1 LQEERTAELMAAI
14 GVAQGTSGVPSN
26 TASVSEPPDGI
37 TLERHVQL
45 SGRARGPWLRRGLLL
60 LIAALPVLA
69 LLNVFGQHPTT
80 TSASTGAVNVN
91 VTAPAR
97 LRSGL
102 IFQVRVQVVA
112 HRNVKDLKL
121 VFDKG
126 WWESMSVNSTEP
138 EPEESTSED
147 GRVVFSYGKVAA
159 GETHVSWIYFQ
170 TNPTNVGERSENL
183 EVRDGE
189 APLARLHRSVTVFP

>member
-1 LQEERTAELMAAI
+1 MQ
-14 GVAQGTSGVPSN
+14 
-26 TASVSEPPDGI
+26 ASPDGI
-37 TLERHVQL
+37 SLERDLGLH
-45 SGRARGPWLRRGLLL
+45 GRRRGPWLRRALLL
-60 LIAALPVLA
+60 AIAVLPILA

-80 TSASTGAVNVN
+80 TSASSPAVNAN
-91 VTAPAR
+91 VTAPSR

-102 IFQVRVQVVA
+102 IFQVRVQVIA
-112 HRNVKDLKL
+112 HREVKDLKV

-138 EPEESTSED
+138 EPEEESSEN
-147 GRVVFSYGKVAA
+147 GRVAFSYGKVEA

-170 TNPTNVGERSENL
+170 VNPTNVGQRAENL

-189 APLARLHRSVTVFP
+189 TPLARLHRSVTVFP

>member
-1 LQEERTAELMAAI
+1 
-14 GVAQGTSGVPSN
+14 
-26 TASVSEPPDGI
+26 VSEQPPDGL

-45 SGRARGPWLRRGLLL
+45 SGRAGGPWLRRALLL
-60 LIAALPVLA
+60 LIAVLPVLA

-80 TSASTGAVNVN
+80 TSASSPAVNVN
-91 VTAPAR
+91 VTAPSR
-97 LRSGL
+97 LRGGL

-112 HRNVKDLKL
+112 HRDLQDLKL
-121 VFDKG
+121 VLDKG
-126 WWESMSVNSTEP
+126 WWESMSMNSTEP

-147 GRVVFSYGKVAA
+147 GGVALSYGKVAA
-159 GETHVSWIYFQ
+159 GETHISWIYFQ

-189 APLARLHRSVTVFP
+189 APLAHLHRSVTVFP